1 MACPSVAF
9 SQVSSGYY
17 RVESVYT
24 DQSLY
29 IISAT
34 PQDIDYSQGTIH
46 LDNIRG
52 CKDNEAKF
60 SKPSTVIYLE
70 VKSDLTNGVK
80 KVDISAQG
88 VSASSIASGASMFLS
103 PVASTGTTYYA
114 SASYNGIEKFLIARI
129 ETIGG
134 WFPIEDDCK
143 VEAVGQKGGDDSKF
157 KFNKIDE
164 SNNYFGISPRIEL
177 NGEYYDPFYV
187 AFPYSFSSTGMTA
200 YYVNRVSE
208 KGTDGKAYAIWS
220 EAGISSIKAGTPLII
235 KCSSNKPEENKLKIN
250 GVTGQAL
257 SATNIMRGAYRSCPE
272 PTNLRDVVEYNP
284 STMRVLGT
292 QDGKLVFKKSTQQYI
307 GENEAYIEV
316 PSNYPDVLELV
327 TQSEYDNITGI
338 DDITVDE
345 VSVNPRVKGV
355 YTIAGV
361 RVADTKDFDK
371 LPSGV
376 YIVDGKQRT
385 K

>member
-17 RVESVYT
+17 RVESVNLG
-24 DQSLY
+24 QSLY
-29 IISAT
+29 IKSAT
-34 PQDIDYSQGTIH
+34 PQKPDYSTGSID
-46 LDNIRG
+46 LSNIRG
-52 CKDNEAKF
+52 CLDNNAKY

-70 VKSDLTNGVK
+70 IKADNLNGGAK
-80 KVDISAQG
+80 KIDISAQG
-88 VSASSIASGASMFLS
+88 VSTSVIASGASIYLE
-103 PVASTGTTYYA
+103 PVSGTTFYV
-114 SASYNGIEKFLIARI
+114 SATYEKVGTKYLVAIKG
-129 ETIGG
+129 ETGG
-134 WFPIEDDCK
+134 WDKIPDDCY
-143 VEAVGQKGGDDSKF
+143 VEPGSKTDEGSKF

-187 AFPYSFSSTGMTA
+187 AFPYSFSSSGMTA

>member
-24 DQSLY
+24 GQSLY
-29 IISAT
+29 IKSAT
-34 PQDIDYSQGTIH
+34 PQDIDYSQGTIS
-46 LDNIRG
+46 LENIRG
-52 CKDNEAKF
+52 CKDNEAKL

-70 VKSDLTNGVK
+70 VKSDLTGGAK

-114 SASYNGIEKFLIARI
+114 SASYKGIEKYLIARRVRI
-129 ETIGG
+129 DFKTEG
-134 WFPIEDDCK
+134 DCK
-143 VEAVGQKGGDDSKF
+143 VEANGTKGGDESKF
-157 KFNKIDE
+157 KFNIIDE

-235 KCSSNKPEENKLKIN
+235 KCSSNKPEKNKLKIN